1 MLLRKVGGKGTVKV
15 DEAKD
20 PKEYKKSEKREM
32 KKKMERKTN
41 AICKG
46 HDMTGV
52 DWEKTWQWI
61 GRGDFK
67 GCTKAL
73 ICSAQFKN
81 KL

>member
-1 MLLRKVGGKGTVKV
+1 
-15 DEAKD
+15 
-20 PKEYKKSEKREM
+20 
-32 KKKMERKTN
+32 MERKTN

>member
-1 MLLRKVGGKGTVKV
+1 MLLRKVGEKGTVKV

-20 PKEYKKSEKREM
+20 PKEYKKNEKKEM
-32 KKKMERKTN
+32 KKKKMERKAI

-61 GRGDFK
+61 GRGDLK

-73 ICSAQFKN
+73 ICS